1 VIAANYAF
9 EQLKGKYKENIY
21 GEEVEVTPFEMSD
34 YVDEEIEELINE
46 EVKKEKA
53 EIEED
58 EEDWEIEDEEPP
70 QKEQQETPQP
80 TPPHL
85 NPNLSAW
92 ARNKALQE
100 WRRKNNNDDLTKT
113 Y

>member
-9 EQLKGKYKENIY
+9 EQLKEKYKENIY

-34 YVDEEIEELINE
+34 YVDEETEQLINE

-53 EIEED
+53 EIEK
-58 EEDWEIEDEEPP
+58 EEDA
-70 QKEQQETPQP
+70 ETPQP
-80 TPPHL
+80 TPPYL